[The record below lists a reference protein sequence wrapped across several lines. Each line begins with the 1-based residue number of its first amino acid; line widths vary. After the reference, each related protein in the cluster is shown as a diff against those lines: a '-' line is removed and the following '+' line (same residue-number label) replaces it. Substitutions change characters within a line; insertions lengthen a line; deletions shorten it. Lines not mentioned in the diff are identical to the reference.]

1 MKKPFRFYWEEKSA
15 EINVAVPGFTKDEIK
30 ISIEK
35 GFISISAEKRE
46 SKKEKKKGFYREEAF
61 QRSFQRS
68 MSLPEG
74 VKADDI
80 EMKIEDGSVK
90 IRKKKKKLV

>member
-1 MKKPFRFYWEEKSA
+1 MKKQFRFYWEEKPA
-15 EINVAVPGFTKDEIK
+15 EINVAMPGFTKDEIK

-35 GFISISAEKRE
+35 GFINISAEKKG
-46 SKKEKKKGFYREEAF
+46 KKVEKKKGFYREEAF
-61 QRSFQRS
+61 QKSFSRS

-74 VKADDI
+74 VKADDFEI
-80 EMKIEDGSVK
+80 KIENGSVK